1 MLNNLTVPPPIYIYM
16 WSNRKSL
23 TERRNHG
30 LSLTNLT
37 HCISPSEYCNDYY
50 NNNSFNKINLQLH
63 ASSKVSNP
71 YSFSIKS
78 NMSFG
83 GVVQSALP
91 TISTEMWSYEIHE
104 DEYIKDFTL
113 TIPSGVTIINLKAN
127 GNTIDYQITQIIV
140 KNKDSGKIWL
150 SNGTSGRDGKYIEDI
165 YIGVSSNKTYN
176 LNLTITHGGDGEGG
190 SENSGAF
197 YCSSEINTH
206 TPDVED
212 Y

>member
-1 MLNNLTVPPPIYIYM
+1 M

-78 NMSFG
+78 NMSFS

-91 TISTEMWSYEIHE
+91 TTSTEMWSYAIYE
-104 DEYIKDFTL
+104 DNYVKDFTL
-113 TIPSGVTIINLKAN
+113 TIPPGVTILNLKAN
-127 GNTIDYQITQIIV
+127 GNAIDYQITDIII

-150 SNGTSGRDGKYIEDI
+150 SNGSSNRDEEYIEDI
-165 YIGVSSNKTYN
+165 YIGVTSNKTYN
-176 LNLTITHGGDGEGG
+176 LNLTVTHGGDGEGG
-190 SENSGAF
+190 SENNGAF
-197 YCSSEINTH
+197 YYSSEINTH